1 MKRFSNSIIL
11 KVCGILALSLILT
24 IVATIVA
31 IMPNVREEVVSI
43 THDYMRDLAKYTGY
57 HLEDLTRESS
67 DTLDADTY
75 KSIFKGVKVH
85 NKDSSYIYVVDY
97 NGTILY
103 HPDESKIGQAVENL
117 VTKDLVEA
125 INASS
130 SISVSDI
137 IDYEYKGVLKY
148 AAYYNS
154 IETEN
159 IIIVTSDKSDILAPT
174 IELEIKAII
183 TSAVSCLV
191 WLCLGGVILYLLVSP
206 VKLLNFELNKLSELD
221 LKDTDSLDKVAKKG
235 DELGGIG
242 ISILNLRKS
251 LREVLTVL
259 KDESDSLNSEAL
271 SLYDST
277 NTAIETIQQV
287 GIAINDIATSTNSQ
301 AEDTQEAS
309 DEVIKMG
316 NLITETTNEVN
327 SLKEKSSRMSEAN
340 DNTLKV
346 LDNLNKNNEKTRASI
361 KSIESE
367 ILKTNKSVN
376 DIQQAVDIISGIA
389 NKTNLLSL
397 NASIE
402 AARAGTAGRG
412 FAVVAT
418 EIKQLAEQSK
428 ESALVISNII
438 EKLISESAKTVEE
451 MERVQL
457 AIDTQSND
465 VKSANDAFDILRNE
479 INSSLDNIN
488 SISQISNQLDK
499 GRLNL
504 VNLVH
509 TLSGLA
515 EENAAS
521 TEETSASAIEI
532 ENMAQNILESTNE
545 LKNVS
550 TALNT
555 TINRFKV

>member
-1 MKRFSNSIIL
+1 MKKFSSSIIL
-11 KVCGILALSLILT
+11 KACGILALSLILT

-43 THDYMRDLAKYTGY
+43 THDYMKDLAKYTGY
-57 HLEDLTRESS
+57 HLEDLTRKSS
-67 DTLDADTY
+67 DGLDVDSY
-75 KSIFKGVKVH
+75 KDIFKGVKVH

-103 HPDESKIGQAVENL
+103 HPDESKIGQGVENL
-117 VTKDLVEA
+117 VARNLVA
-125 INASS
+125 DINANKSV
-130 SISVSDI
+130 SVSDI

-154 IETEN
+154 TKTEN
-159 IIIVTSDKSDILAPT
+159 IIIVTSDRSDILAPT
-174 IELEIKAII
+174 VKLETNAII
-183 TSAVSCLV
+183 TSAISCLV
-191 WLCLGGVILYLLVSP
+191 CLCLGGLVLYLLVSP
-206 VKLLNFELNKLSELD
+206 VKLLNSELNKLSELD
-221 LKDTDSLDKVAKKG
+221 LKDTDSLDKVAKKA

-301 AEDTQEAS
+301 AEDTQEAN

-327 SLKEKSSRMSEAN
+327 SLKEKSIRMSEAN

-346 LDNLNKNNEKTRASI
+346 IDNLNKNNEKTRASI
-361 KSIESE
+361 KSIEAE

-451 MERVQL
+451 MEGVQI

-465 VKSANDAFDILRNE
+465 VKSANDAFGILRNE

-488 SISQISNQLDK
+488 SISHISNQLDK

-509 TLSGLA
+509 TLSSIA

-521 TEETSASAIEI
+521 TEETSASAIEV
-532 ENMAQNILESTNE
+532 ENMTQNILESTNE

-550 TALNT
+550 IALNT
-555 TINRFKV
+555 TINKFKV